1 VLRELHVVNVPG
13 APDAKWLLR
22 VSVKEHDGKDD
33 EVGEVLEVSDVSEK
47 LREYKAKPALLI
59 KITIWNWSTGRIHFT
74 PVYIPTDEPREPE
87 DMTDLKG
94 DGDEYELP
102 YPLQLAEGDNPD
114 TLGLMD
120 ESGKDVLKLRF
131 SVQ

>member
-1 VLRELHVVNVPG
+1 MLRELHVVNVPG

-33 EVGEVLEVSDVSEK
+33 EVGAVLEVSGVSET
-47 LREYKAKPALLI
+47 LRDYKVKPALLI
-59 KITIWNWSTGRIHFT
+59 KVTIWNWSTGRIHFA
-74 PVYIPTDEPREPE
+74 PVYITTDEREPQ

-94 DGDEYELP
+94 DGEELELP
-102 YPLQLAEGDNPD
+102 YPLKLSEGDDPD
-114 TLGLMD
+114 EWGLMD

-131 SVQ
+131 RV